1 VDVLSEVLRVIRLT
15 GAVFFDVEAGSPRVG
30 GSPGPEDAGNVMSGA
45 EHVISVHTVISG
57 SCWAI
62 LPNNSLPRLHLRAGD
77 VAVFPTGHPK
87 GIRWFSE
94 IGAANGGSDDA
105 RPRSRLICGY
115 LGCDAMPF
123 SQLLA
128 LLPPIVCI
136 RNQID
141 GAGWMTDLFSLA
153 LAERRSGGAGGEMI
167 VLRLSELLFVE
178 IVRRYVATLPND
190 ARGWLSGLRD
200 PHVGEALRLIHARPG
215 EDWNLDRLARDVG
228 LSRSTFA
235 GRFTHFVEEA
245 PMHYLA
251 RWRLQL
257 AAQLLERPGA
267 SLGEAAAEAGYRSEA
282 AFNRAF
288 KKYAGI
294 PPGAWRKGRPSAGA

>member
-1 VDVLSEVLRVIRLT
+1 MDVLSEVLRAVRLT
-15 GAVFFDVEAGSPRVG
+15 RAVFVEVEGGSPRAG
-30 GSPGPEDAGNVMSGA
+30 GLPELHVTDDLMAR
-45 EHVISVHTVISG
+45 EHTISVHAVISG

-62 LPNNSLPRLHLRAGD
+62 LPNNSLPRIHLGPGDIAVLPAGRPN
-77 VAVFPTGHPK
+77 V
-87 GIRWFSE
+87 IRWLSE
-94 IGAANGGSDDA
+94 TGTAHEGAEDG
-105 RPRSRLICGY
+105 RPRTRLICGY
-115 LGCDAMPF
+115 LGCDATPF

-128 LLPPIVCI
+128 LLPPIVCV
-136 RNQID
+136 RSRVD
-141 GAGWMTDLFSLA
+141 GDGWMTDLFSLA
-153 LAERRSGGAGGEMI
+153 LAERRNGGAGAEMI

-178 IVRRYVATLPND
+178 LIRRYVATLPNE

-215 EDWNLDRLARDVG
+215 EDWSLDRLARDVG

-235 GRFTHFVEEA
+235 GRFTQYVEEA

-267 SLGEAAAEAGYRSEA
+267 GLGEAAAEAGYRSEA

-288 KKYAGI
+288 KRYAGM
-294 PPGAWRKGRPSAGA
+294 PPGAWRKRQHSARA